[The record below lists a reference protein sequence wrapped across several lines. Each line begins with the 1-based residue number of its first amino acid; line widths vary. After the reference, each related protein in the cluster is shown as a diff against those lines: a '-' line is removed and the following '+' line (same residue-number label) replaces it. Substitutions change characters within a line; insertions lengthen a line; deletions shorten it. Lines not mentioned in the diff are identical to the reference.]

1 MKSSCARPCG
11 AERATPPTVS
21 ALLRPR
27 AAAAAV
33 VVALLAAATTL
44 QGCDIPHVT
53 GFIVMGNFE
62 SSSHHV
68 GEWRSEQS
76 YWEKNGYRDP
86 ETGESAFNSCMNKE
100 LSIVQVCG
108 GHGHCA
114 PFDIDEV
121 EHPIFFCLC
130 DVAWAGVECTA
141 KRKKQSVAWF
151 LSLTLGPLAFDEMY
165 LGWTI
170 EAMLKL
176 SVTIVG
182 SVVGASKP
190 GIGMAVVVSMWMFD
204 VVRIGM
210 GPVLT
215 TSHRVEEDLPRITF
229 AVLTVLFFCMLG
241 IIAGLASMYYTVI
254 ARRRRWDQMTCYA
267 STKNWA

>member
-1 MKSSCARPCG
+1 
-11 AERATPPTVS
+11 
-21 ALLRPR
+21 
-27 AAAAAV
+27 
-33 VVALLAAATTL
+33 
-44 QGCDIPHVT
+44 
-53 GFIVMGNFE
+53 
-62 SSSHHV
+62 
-68 GEWRSEQS
+68 
-76 YWEKNGYRDP
+76 
-86 ETGESAFNSCMNKE
+86 
-100 LSIVQVCG
+100 
-108 GHGHCA
+108 
-114 PFDIDEV
+114 
-121 EHPIFFCLC
+121 
-130 DVAWAGVECTA
+130 
-141 KRKKQSVAWF
+141 
-151 LSLTLGPLAFDEMY
+151 MY